1 MDAILRKKVMREGW
15 LVHCLFFFSFL
26 EGETMKEKEIR
37 VSVVSFRKWLLS
49 VARVRRRDESSTLM
63 YLSIWQK

>member
-15 LVHCLFFFSFL
+15 LVHCLFFFFL